1 MYDIQFRNGFVFDS
15 ESGTFTKRDLFVRN
29 GVIAAE
35 EENAGAKTV
44 ALTDCAASPL
54 AAHTDFL
61 LEAKSDMVSLVDSL
75 IAPMSVINA
84 LIVAV
89 AERRKLETTLLFN
102 KLEEIWDLYHVYET
116 DDE

>member
-1 MYDIQFRNGFVFDS
+1 
-15 ESGTFTKRDLFVRN
+15 
-29 GVIAAE
+29 
-35 EENAGAKTV
+35 
-44 ALTDCAASPL
+44 
-54 AAHTDFL
+54 
-61 LEAKSDMVSLVDSL
+61 MVSLVDSL

-102 KLEEIWDLYHVYET
+102 KLEEIWELYHVYET